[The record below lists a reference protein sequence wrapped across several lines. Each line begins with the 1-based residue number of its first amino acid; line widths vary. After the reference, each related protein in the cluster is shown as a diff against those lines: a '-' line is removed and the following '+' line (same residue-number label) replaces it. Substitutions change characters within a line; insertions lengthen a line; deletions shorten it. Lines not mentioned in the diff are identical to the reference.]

1 MRKPRSRRIKD
12 YLIPHRGNGYKP
24 IIFTVGGV
32 VAILLVLVLI
42 QATYLFS
49 TRVGFNSSTFLA
61 SVLPGVLTDLTNS
74 DRAHAGVG
82 ALESDPLLAKAAQL
96 KAEDMAA
103 KGYFAHTAPDGKT
116 PWYWLDQVKYA
127 YSYAGENLAIDFT
140 DSEQIEEAW
149 MASPKHH
156 ANIVKPQ
163 YTRIGIGIA
172 HGTFEGQETTFVVQF
187 FAKPAEVSGKA
198 VSATGS
204 TKMFQRESATSA
216 AGASS
221 TNRVLGAE
229 ISPDTVSSFWVRV
242 MASPL
247 HTVTYVLAAL
257 VGLFS
262 VLLVLAIVMHV
273 RIQYIE
279 IIAGG
284 LLIISASLGLIFYNI
299 STSTGD
305 VPEGGESV
313 LVESRQ

>member
-1 MRKPRSRRIKD
+1 
-12 YLIPHRGNGYKP
+12 
-24 IIFTVGGV
+24 
-32 VAILLVLVLI
+32 
-42 QATYLFS
+42 
-49 TRVGFNSSTFLA
+49 
-61 SVLPGVLTDLTNS
+61 
-74 DRAHAGVG
+74 
-82 ALESDPLLAKAAQL
+82 
-96 KAEDMAA
+96 
-103 KGYFAHTAPDGKT
+103 
-116 PWYWLDQVKYA
+116 
-127 YSYAGENLAIDFT
+127 
-140 DSEQIEEAW
+140 